1 MRLPLLYAALL
12 LALTSLFTGANA
24 ALLADASGNATVN
37 IRGQKS
43 PATSKV
49 NQDLPSGTI
58 VTTGEDGEV
67 IIELL
72 PGIVVKL
79 TPMSEIVIGD
89 VDMGQAFNESN
100 DPVPQ
105 ASVTVSAGTMI
116 VMVSDGA
123 LSLGA
128 LSIETP
134 RGTINATQPGVFAVI
149 VTGEP
154 SIATVTVACG
164 LEGPYK
170 NSFKGTSDGG
180 EGDRGGAFVTTTD
193 GEQIIVPPGSAV
205 VLKPDGTWNVIRLA
219 DVPGIN
225 GIWNAAQ
232 GGLDRLPGLPN
243 LTPPIPP
250 PFIPNFP
257 PGGNIPPNQPPIV
270 PTPVPTP
277 IPTPVPPPVSP

>member
-1 MRLPLLYAALL
+1 MRSPLR
-12 LALTSLFTGANA
+12 LAA
-24 ALLADASGNATVN
+24 ALLALIGLLTGAHAAMLADSTGAATVT

-43 PATSKV
+43 PAESKI
-49 NQDLPSGTI
+49 NEDLPPGTI
-58 VTTGEDGEV
+58 VTTGENGEV

-100 DPVPQ
+100 EPIPQ
-105 ASVTVSAGTMI
+105 AGVTVSAGTMI

-123 LSLGA
+123 LALGA
-128 LSIETP
+128 LAIETP
-134 RGTINATQPGVFAVI
+134 RGSIDATQPGVFAVI

-180 EGDRGGAFVTTTD
+180 EGDRGGAFVTTTE

-205 VLKPDGTWNVIRLA
+205 VLKPDGTWNIIRLP

-225 GIWNAAQ
+225 GIWNSAQ
-232 GGLDRLPGLPN
+232 AGLDRLPGLPN
-243 LTPPIPP
+243 LTPPIAP